1 MDGWEVYILCA
12 LVFIIVIITTS
23 KSGTRKTISI
33 PPKENKLLKSKES
46 DEASFTDED
55 LENRNNQIR
64 YINHSNFY
72 ANKLPI
78 IHKGQKYTDQELYEI
93 VKKIE
98 SSLKRHT
105 IIINDNLRT
114 ISKTNDLNEL
124 FNTFDSINSNI
135 TTFQSYIDKNNIP
148 LKDYDP
154 KFLEKLDANFN
165 FNLIRILEYIYEE
178 YINKV
183 DSLVTL
189 KGINKYFYSVVM
201 KCYDISRHIRSA
213 SNNDETLSEY
223 NRIYNEIYNI
233 YRSYILNIEKNEIY
247 TENDDVIYLLRSD
260 FREYGIRPDGIF
272 GTSFYHDEGLFKITF
287 KDHVLVSRKTEYE
300 KQIHLDRLIKIKESK

>member
-1 MDGWEVYILCA
+1 MVQENHIY
-12 LVFIIVIITTS
+12 
-23 KSGTRKTISI
+23 

-55 LENRNNQIR
+55 LEDRNNQIR

-93 VKKIE
+93 VKNRIKF
-98 SSLKRHT
+98 KRHT

-148 LKDYDP
+148 LKDYDQ
-154 KFLEKLDANFN
+154 N
-165 FNLIRILEYIYEE
+165 
-178 YINKV
+178 
-183 DSLVTL
+183 S
-189 KGINKYFYSVVM
+189 
-201 KCYDISRHIRSA
+201 
-213 SNNDETLSEY
+213 
-223 NRIYNEIYNI
+223 
-233 YRSYILNIEKNEIY
+233 
-247 TENDDVIYLLRSD
+247 
-260 FREYGIRPDGIF
+260 
-272 GTSFYHDEGLFKITF
+272 
-287 KDHVLVSRKTEYE
+287 
-300 KQIHLDRLIKIKESK
+300 